1 MIEIYDEELSECRQW
16 KSERDTIDV
25 KVQSHASGSL
35 LPEQRLPLI
44 GPVLIEVTKG
54 SANESTVGD
63 ILYQCVKAD
72 RAADDIPRPAKSKS
86 KKTLLPKR
94 RGG

>member
-16 KSERDTIDV
+16 KSERNTIDV
-25 KVQSHASGSL
+25 KVQSHARGSL
-35 LPEQRLPLI
+35 LPELRLFLI
-44 GPVLIEVTKG
+44 GPVLIEVTEG

-63 ILYQCVKAD
+63 RLYQGVKAD
-72 RAADDIPRPAKSKS
+72 RTADDIPRPAKSKS
-86 KKTLLPKR
+86 KKTLLPER